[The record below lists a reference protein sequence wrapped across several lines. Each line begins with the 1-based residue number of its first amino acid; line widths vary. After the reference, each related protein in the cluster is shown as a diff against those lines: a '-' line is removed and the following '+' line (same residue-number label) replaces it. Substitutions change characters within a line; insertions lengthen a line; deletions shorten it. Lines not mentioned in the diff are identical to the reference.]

1 MNKMLRM
8 KIAHDA
14 RPQARTL
21 LIATAI
27 TLALWFL
34 PYTGFLTYPFRLFVT
49 FIHEGGHALAAILTG
64 SSVQSLSVSIDA
76 SGLTETLSPQGGFFA
91 RLLISSAGYLG
102 TIAFGA
108 LLLWLVRRK
117 VKARVVLAG
126 SAAIIL
132 GLTFVFGFIAPLTNL
147 SLQPF
152 TVMAGIAISAGLLA
166 AAKFASLR
174 AANFLVGFLAV
185 QCVLNAVFDLKNVL
199 WMSVASSEQ
208 TDAVNM
214 AQATGIPAIFW
225 SLIWIGIAVLILS
238 TAMRAYAVSRTSPS
252 QPDLPF
258 EDPLE
263 V

>member
-1 MNKMLRM
+1 MKMMRM
-8 KIAHDA
+8 QIAHDA

-21 LIATAI
+21 LIATFV

-34 PYTGFLTYPFRLFVT
+34 PYTSFLTYPFRLFVT
-49 FIHEGGHALAAILTG
+49 FIHEGGHALAAVLTG
-64 SSVQSLSVSIDA
+64 SSVASLSVSIDA
-76 SGLTETLSPQGGFFA
+76 SGLTETLSPQGGFFS
-91 RLLISSAGYLG
+91 RFMISSAGYLG

-117 VKARVVLAG
+117 VKARVVLVG
-126 SAAIIL
+126 SALIVL
-132 GLTFVFGFIAPLTNL
+132 GLTVVFGFIAPLTNL

-152 TVMAGIAISAGLLA
+152 TVLAGVTIAAGLLA
-166 AAKFASLR
+166 AAKYLGLR

-199 WMSVASSEQ
+199 WMSVASSER
-208 TDAVNM
+208 TDALNM
-214 AQATGIPAIFW
+214 ADATGIPAIFW
-225 SLIWIGIAVLILS
+225 SLLWIGIAVLILS
-238 TAMRAYAVSRTSPS
+238 TAMRAYAVGRQSPS